1 MKKTIDDNDVE
12 HIASLA
18 ALELSDEEKQAH
30 KKHLQKM
37 LDTFEALDRFDVSD
51 VPPTA
56 HILSAVNV
64 LSAALRRY
72 RRAVVS
78 RRCVAR
84 KRAAERGRGVC
95 CASGC

>member
-64 LSAALRRY
+64 LRDDIVAPSYPVDALLENAPQSEY
-72 RRAVVS
+72 GAYVVP
-78 RRCVAR
+78 RVV
-84 KRAAERGRGVC
+84 E
-95 CASGC
+95 

>member
-64 LSAALRRY
+64 F
-72 RRAVVS
+72 

-84 KRAAERGRGVC
+84 KRAAERGRGVR
-95 CASGC
+95 CASGR

>member
-18 ALELSDEEKQAH
+18 ALTLSDEERNAH

-37 LDTFEALDRFDVSD
+37 LDTFEVLDRFDVSD

-64 LSAALRRY
+64 LRDD
-72 RRAVVS
+72 VVVES
-78 RRCVAR
+78 YPVENLLANAPQSEDGAYVVPRVV
-84 KRAAERGRGVC
+84 E
-95 CASGC
+95 